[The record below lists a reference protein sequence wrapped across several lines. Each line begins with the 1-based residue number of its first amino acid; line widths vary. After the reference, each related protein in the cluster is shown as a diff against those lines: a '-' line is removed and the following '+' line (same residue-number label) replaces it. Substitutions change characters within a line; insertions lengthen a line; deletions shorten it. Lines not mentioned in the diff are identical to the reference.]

1 MEANGFYKR
10 RQSGNHVTYK
20 NDDINITIVI
30 SVGRKDAYDYLVSDV
45 RKPLKLTWE
54 ELERK
59 LKDF

>member
-10 RQSGNHVTYK
+10 RQNGSHATYK

-30 SVGRKDAYDYLVSDV
+30 PVGRKDAHDLVSDV
-45 RKPLKLTWE
+45 RKALKLTWA